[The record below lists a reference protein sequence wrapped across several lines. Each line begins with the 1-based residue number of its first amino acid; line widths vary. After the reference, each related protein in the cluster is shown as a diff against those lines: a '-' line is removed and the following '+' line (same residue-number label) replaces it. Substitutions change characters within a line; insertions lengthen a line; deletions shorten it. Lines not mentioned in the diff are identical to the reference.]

1 MPAHNADKSGEP
13 IRIELG
19 PKIPIGA
26 HHQAVG
32 DALSD
37 LLIVEVIL
45 AHKKV

>member
-1 MPAHNADKSGEP
+1 MPTRNADKSGKP
-13 IRIELG
+13 VKIKLS
-19 PKIPIGA
+19 PKIPFGA
-26 HHQAVG
+26 HQQAVG